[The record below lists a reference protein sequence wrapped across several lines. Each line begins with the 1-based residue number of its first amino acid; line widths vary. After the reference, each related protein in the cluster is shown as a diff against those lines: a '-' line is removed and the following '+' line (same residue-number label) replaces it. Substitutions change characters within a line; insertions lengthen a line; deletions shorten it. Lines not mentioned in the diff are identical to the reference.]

1 MDGLVRSDEGRRSD
15 GGGRNPLKILI
26 CDDHAL
32 FRAGLRHVLSEL
44 DAGAQLIDAGSCEQ
58 ALELAGGH
66 ADLDLVLLDLHMPG
80 MDGWAGL
87 RRLRASHPELPV
99 VIVSA
104 SERPG
109 DVRTA
114 LDGGAAGFIPKQSSP
129 EELLAAL
136 RLVLS
141 GGTFVPRAAL
151 ATEPADDAGSERA
164 SRRRERAGAL
174 TERQLEVLSL
184 MARGLTNREIC
195 GVLDIAEGT
204 VKTHIAA
211 IFEALDVTNR
221 TEAAVLARELG
232 LKAPGEE

>member
-1 MDGLVRSDEGRRSD
+1 MRAGGPRRSTM
-15 GGGRNPLKILI
+15 KILI

-44 DAGAQLIDAGSCEQ
+44 DADAQLIDAEGGPE
-58 ALELAGGH
+58 ALAAADEH
-66 ADLDLVLLDLHMPG
+66 DDLDLVLMDLQMPG
-80 MDGWAGL
+80 MDGFTGL
-87 RRLRASHPELPV
+87 RRLRQDHPEIPV

-104 SERPG
+104 SESAA
-109 DVRTA
+109 DVREA
-114 LDGGAAGFIPKQSSP
+114 IDGGAAGFIPKQSSP

-141 GGTFVPRAAL
+141 GGTYVPRTAL
-151 ATEPADDAGSERA
+151 SGDAGGDPAAERA
-164 SRRRERAGAL
+164 RRRREKAGAL
-174 TERQLEVLSL
+174 TERQVEVLSL
-184 MARGLTNREIC
+184 IARGLTNREIC
-195 GVLDIAEGT
+195 GVLSIAEGT
-204 VKTHIAA
+204 VKTHVAA